1 MTNDD
6 DDDGYDE
13 YFVRT
18 LRILT
23 TMTTMMKMHV
33 PTTMKMR
40 RRMQRRILC
49 GELLYGWIIIGVSS
63 LPFELLTA
71 SSSSSPKRA
80 FRQNSDQ
87 RLCDDT
93 TVDGACS
100 PVVTVTLHPAGHL
113 TVLTEIGSL

>member
-33 PTTMKMR
+33 PITMKMR

-49 GELLYGWIIIGVSS
+49 GELYGWIIIGVSS

-71 SSSSSPKRA
+71 SSSSSPKK
-80 FRQNSDQ
+80 
-87 RLCDDT
+87 
-93 TVDGACS
+93 
-100 PVVTVTLHPAGHL
+100 
-113 TVLTEIGSL
+113 